1 MKYKILLKKIIKKNQ
16 KLYKFLSLLHFLC
29 LTQWRIVDGSKRKY
43 PKVLQLPITYK
54 CNSHCVMCNVWKM
67 DSSKEMTVKEFSN
80 FIKDPIFKKIESV
93 GINGGEPSLIH
104 DLPNY
109 VDEILNLPNLKSINI
124 ISNGLSKTSLL
135 KNLKEIY
142 IACKKKDINFHVS
155 ISLDGIG
162 KIHDVIRGIPNA
174 FNKTIST
181 INEIIKYQNKYS
193 DSIDIGCTV
202 VKQNV
207 CHLTELD
214 VFANKNGYKIKYRL
228 GIGNKRIESDEI
240 IDKFSIMYEPTLKQT
255 AKEFFHSCLFKA
267 NNWNDKY
274 KYFSIFYFLNSKNT
288 KNTKRLLG
296 CSWKDRDITMDP
308 RGNLYYCAVASKKI
322 GSLRK
327 NNGEK
332 IFFDKNNIE
341 YRKNIV
347 ENCCN
352 KCIHDYS
359 GKIEFKNAL
368 FFLNYLLYE
377 RFCFKIY
384 RIKGIFL

>member
-1 MKYKILLKKIIKKNQ
+1 
-16 KLYKFLSLLHFLC
+16 
-29 LTQWRIVDGSKRKY
+29 
-43 PKVLQLPITYK
+43 
-54 CNSHCVMCNVWKM
+54 MCNVWKM
-67 DSSKEMTVKEFSN
+67 DCSKEMTVEEFSN
-80 FIKDPIFKKIESV
+80 FIKDQIFKKIEAV
-93 GINGGEPSLIH
+93 GINGGEPSLIR

-109 VDEILNLPNLKSINI
+109 VDEILNLPNLKSVNM

-155 ISLDGIG
+155 ISLDGIE

-181 INEIIKYQNKYS
+181 INEIIKEQNKYS

-207 CHLTELD
+207 YHLIELD
-214 VFANKNGYKIKYRL
+214 TFANKNGYKIKYRL
-228 GIGNKRIESDEI
+228 GIENKRIGSDEI
-240 IDKFSIMYEPTLKQT
+240 IDKFSVIYEPSLKQT
-255 AKEFFHSCLFKA
+255 AKEFFHSCMFKA
-267 NNWNDKY
+267 KNCNDKY
-274 KYFSIFYFLNSKNT
+274 KYFSIYYFLSSK
-288 KNTKRLLG
+288 KPRRLLG
-296 CSWKDRDITMDP
+296 CSWKDRDITMDSK
-308 RGNLYYCAVASKKI
+308 GSLYYCAVASKKI

-332 IFFDKNNIE
+332 IFFDKSNIE

-347 ENCCN
+347 KNYCD

-359 GKIEFKNAL
+359 GKIEFKNVL
-368 FFLNYLLYE
+368 IFLIYLLRE

-384 RIKGIFL
+384 KIKGIFL

>member
-1 MKYKILLKKIIKKNQ
+1 
-16 KLYKFLSLLHFLC
+16 
-29 LTQWRIVDGSKRKY
+29 
-43 PKVLQLPITYK
+43 
-54 CNSHCVMCNVWKM
+54 M
-67 DSSKEMTVKEFSN
+67 DCSKEMTVEEFSN
-80 FIKDPIFKKIESV
+80 FIKDQIFKKIEAV
-93 GINGGEPSLIH
+93 GINGGEPSLIR

-109 VDEILNLPNLKSINI
+109 VDEILNLPNLKSVNM

-155 ISLDGIG
+155 ISLDGIE

-181 INEIIKYQNKYS
+181 INEIIKEQNKYS

-207 CHLTELD
+207 YHLIELD
-214 VFANKNGYKIKYRL
+214 TFANKNGYKIKYRL
-228 GIGNKRIESDEI
+228 GIENKRIGSDEI
-240 IDKFSIMYEPTLKQT
+240 IDKFSVIYEPSLKQT
-255 AKEFFHSCLFKA
+255 AKEFFHSCMFKA
-267 NNWNDKY
+267 KNWNDKY
-274 KYFSIFYFLNSKNT
+274 KYFSIYYFLSSK
-288 KNTKRLLG
+288 KPRRLLG
-296 CSWKDRDITMDP
+296 CSWKDRDITMDSK
-308 RGNLYYCAVASKKI
+308 GSLYYCAVASKKI

-332 IFFDKNNIE
+332 IFFDKSNIE

-347 ENCCN
+347 KNYCD

-359 GKIEFKNAL
+359 GKIEFKNVL
-368 FFLNYLLYE
+368 IFLIYLLRE

-384 RIKGIFL
+384 KIKGIFL

>member
-29 LTQWRIVDGSKRKY
+29 LTQWRIVDGSKLKY

-54 CNSHCVMCNVWKM
+54 CNSRCIMCNVWKM
-67 DSSKEMTVKEFSN
+67 DCSKEMTVEEFSN
-80 FIKDPIFKKIESV
+80 FIKDSIFKKIEAV
-93 GINGGEPSLIH
+93 GINGGEPFLIS

-155 ISLDGIG
+155 ISLDGIE

-174 FNKTIST
+174 FNKTIAT
-181 INEIIKYQNKYS
+181 INEIIKYQNKYCN
-193 DSIDIGCTV
+193 SIDVGCTV

-207 CHLTELD
+207 YHLIELD

-228 GIGNKRIESDEI
+228 GIENKRIGSDKI
-240 IDKFSIMYEPTLKQT
+240 IDKFSIIHEPSLRQT
-255 AKEFFHSCLFKA
+255 AKEFFHSSMSKA
-267 NNWNDKY
+267 KNWNERY
-274 KYFSIFYFLNSKNT
+274 KYFSIFYFLNSENP
-288 KNTKRLLG
+288 KRLLG
-296 CSWKDRDITMDP
+296 CSWKDRDITMDS
-308 RGNLYYCAVASKKI
+308 RGDLYYCAVASKKI
-322 GSLRK
+322 GSLRENIGK
-327 NNGEK
+327 K
-332 IFFDKNNIE
+332 IFFNKNNIE

-347 ENCCN
+347 KNYCD

-359 GKIEFKNAL
+359 GKIEFKNIL
-368 FFLNYLLYE
+368 IFLNYLLHE